1 MSRRAQDALPTAE
14 FQILL
19 ALLEGPAHGH
29 GIRKDVAART
39 DGEVEMGP
47 GTLYT
52 AIKRMLERGLIRE
65 TDERPAPSEDDPR
78 RRYYRITGPGEEAA
92 RAEAR
97 RMARLLDVAADRSLI
112 PDWRGA

>member
-1 MSRRAQDALPTAE
+1 MSQRAQDALPTAE

-65 TDERPAPSEDDPR
+65 TDERPAPPR
-78 RRYYRITGPGEEAA
+78 TTPAVATTGSPGW
-92 RAEAR
+92 AR
-97 RMARLLDVAADRSLI
+97 RLRARRPGAWPASSAWPPTAA
-112 PDWRGA
+112 